1 VWRETLSDYGNALQ
15 PKKYDY
21 ETLCLWQFDYEIVRV
36 VKYFALHIRAPILM
50 WTWTLK

>member
-36 VKYFALHIRAPILM
+36 VKYFALHIRVPILM